1 MNDAMTRGWIAE
13 LPRNRRIATPC
24 RPAPAAGR
32 LPLYG
37 LLAAF
42 LGPAVSPG
50 PIVSPG
56 LTVSSGLAGSARAQ
70 VPDNRGIK
78 LNPED
83 SVPPAYRD
91 TLDERDRRRLD
102 AARRGGGSFVPV
114 LPGQGRAPGA
124 LSPGALSPGA
134 LPPAGGGAASAR
146 PAPSPASS
154 LRRQPAGR
162 TPPRA
167 TYEAYRPPRQA
178 GGAPGRP
185 EDRISEML
193 NVLLQTW
200 SKAPPIVRIRYP
212 AARLEET
219 APARSGTRTP
229 EPAIPLPSAG
239 DGIYGRTLYTVN
251 SDYPGPVLIE
261 LLGPPLAGAVATGAF
276 TRVGERMVLR
286 LTGLEYR
293 GRRVATDGWAVGLDC
308 ACYGIGGDV
317 DRHFFARVLLPA
329 AVRFAEGFLT
339 ALGQPAESVTLGG
352 GEVRYERRRGASR
365 EAVHA
370 GLGTA
375 ARTAGD
381 ILLEHAPKGPT
392 VRIPRNT
399 ELIVL
404 FARPPGTPP
413 GVPALRNRGA
423 GGG

>member
-13 LPRNRRIATPC
+13 LPRNRRIATPR
-24 RPAPAAGR
+24 RPAPAAAR

-42 LGPAVSPG
+42 LG

-83 SVPPAYRD
+83 RVPPAYRD

-124 LSPGALSPGA
+124 LSPGAL
-134 LPPAGGGAASAR
+134 PPAGGGAASAR
-146 PAPSPASS
+146 PAPSAPSS

-185 EDRISEML
+185 EDRIAEML

-212 AARLEET
+212 AAGLEAA
-219 APARSGTRTP
+219 APAPSGTRTP

-239 DGIYGRTLYTVN
+239 DGIYGRTLYAVN

-276 TRVGERMVLR
+276 TQVGERMVLR
-286 LTGLEYR
+286 LGGLEYR

-339 ALGQPAESVTLGG
+339 ALGQPAESVTLEGG
-352 GEVRYERRRGASR
+352 DVRYERRRGASR

-370 GLGTA
+370 GCCSA
-375 ARTAGD
+375 W
-381 ILLEHAPKGPT
+381 LLNADQHANLLTLAQSGGSK
-392 VRIPRNT
+392 VRAEQQT
-399 ELIVL
+399 
-404 FARPPGTPP
+404 
-413 GVPALRNRGA
+413 
-423 GGG
+423 